1 MNFKPANEVLKENNI
16 TVNLKKMSGDII
28 SVTYDSNRYTLEELI
43 KRDFIENSYRFSL
56 FKNKECYNS
65 DIDDELKEGDILDIF
80 IFPKSFEVSIIYL
93 EESLMFKT
101 PNDITGVQDDI
112 TGVQDDIT
120 GVQDDIQAWSRGEFY
135 EKYVISIEEKIENA
149 DHIVHTFYVRNEKYI
164 PSSSVTVIN
173 EGKYDDEDHI
183 IINGEKPI
191 FHSIND
197 IVNFL
202 LRDLYNESICKDI
215 NDKILLVWNDT

>member
-112 TGVQDDIT
+112 TGVQDDI
-120 GVQDDIQAWSRGEFY
+120 QSWSRGEFY

-191 FHSIND
+191 FQSIND